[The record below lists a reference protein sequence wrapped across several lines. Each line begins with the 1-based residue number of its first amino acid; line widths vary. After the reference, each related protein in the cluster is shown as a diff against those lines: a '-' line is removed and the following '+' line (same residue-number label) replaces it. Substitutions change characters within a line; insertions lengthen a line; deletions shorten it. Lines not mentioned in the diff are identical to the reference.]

1 VISIIVY
8 GRNDA
13 HGYNLHRRVALSL
26 NCLAEILTDPGDEI
40 LFVDYGTPGEL
51 PTLIE
56 ALADTLTER
65 CLDLLRVLRVPA
77 SLHTQR
83 YSART
88 HLPLVEPVSRN
99 SAARRAN
106 PENRWLLSTNT
117 DMILVPLGNRSIS
130 EICSDLPDGFY
141 GLPRFELPEWLWE
154 HLPRSDPAAALAE
167 IARLGPG
174 LRLDETTL
182 SHEWIRFD
190 APGDFQLIL
199 REDFFAIDGFDEE
212 MLVGWHVDS
221 NLSRRMFMRRG
232 SIDSLE
238 QRIAGYHCNHSR
250 TPTIYHGAET
260 PANDLD
266 RFFYSIDRP
275 EVPAQRESWGLA
287 DVALEEVD
295 ARRGV
300 ESGFATAVLSAAAGV
315 SLARP
320 PFDARDAKFALGYD
334 SGHVLAFVADSL
346 MVSPPDAKIGYIGAN
361 SVLEGM
367 LASLV
372 AELDLGGPLLRT
384 QLEGLTSATELDR
397 AADVFIVDLGLDAA
411 FGDVS
416 LDDVSLDIADG
427 SEVAHA
433 RAGLIRSFDTFRQLV
448 ELERRRLASGEH
460 PRRFL
465 LVNSSAV
472 FWNAYA
478 LAHLHCSQATPY
490 ARVRHATVKL
500 QPNDDDATRAANV
513 RALRLIRWMSRRDL
527 DQGRLHVRLGETVE
541 IADLEDYAGFGEGWA
556 YPDKTA
562 VWTRGSRSELSIGL
576 DEAIETSCLLTL
588 AFDEIGV
595 RPDDSIQVELLA
607 NGERVAASEFP
618 RVSKKLSQRRA
629 ADDLRDIRQTLRRPI
644 VKLVRTAR
652 ALGVPGVDAAIGM
665 VRRLVG
671 GPVGDPRLTW
681 SIALPPRILG
691 DGKVDLTLVLQE
703 PVSWAD
709 DQRRGLHLRSL
720 TLGHKSRR
728 RRVEDI
734 DTTRATLRVPT
745 TRGCGRD
752 GGRPASSSAATRCS
766 RALGAGSIGH
776 DP

>member
-1 VISIIVY
+1 MISILLY

-26 NCLAEILTDPGDEI
+26 NCLAEVLTDPDDEI

-51 PTLIE
+51 PTLVE
-56 ALADTLTER
+56 ALSDTLTER
-65 CLDLLRVLRVPA
+65 CLDVLRVLRVPA
-77 SLHTQR
+77 ALHTQR
-83 YSART
+83 YGART

-99 SAARRAN
+99 AAARRAN

-117 DMILVPLGNRSIS
+117 DMILLPLVDQSLS
-130 EICSDLPDGFY
+130 EICRDLPDGFY

-154 HLPRSDPAAALAE
+154 YLPRSDPIAALAE
-167 IARLGPG
+167 IKRLGPG

-238 QRIAGYHCNHSR
+238 ERIAGYHCNHSR

-287 DVALEEVD
+287 DVALEEVN

-300 ESGFATAVLSAAAGV
+300 ESGFATAVLSAAAQA
-315 SLARP
+315 SPRRP
-320 PFDARDAKFALGYD
+320 PFDARDAKFALEYD
-334 SGHVLAFVADSL
+334 SGHVLPFIADSL
-346 MVSPPDAKIGYIGAN
+346 IVSPPDAKIAYIGTN

-372 AELDLGGPLLRT
+372 AELDLGGPLVRAR
-384 QLEGLTSATELDR
+384 LEDSTSASEIDR
-397 AADVFIVDLGLDAA
+397 IADVFVVDLGLDAA

-416 LDDVSLDIADG
+416 LDDDSLDDISLDVVDG
-427 SEVAHA
+427 SEAALA

-448 ELERRRLASGEH
+448 ELERRRLESGEH
-460 PRRFL
+460 PRRLL

-478 LAHLHCSQATPY
+478 LAHLNCSQATPHS
-490 ARVRHATVKL
+490 RVRHATVKL

-513 RALRLIRWMSRRDL
+513 RALRLIRWMARRDL
-527 DQGRLHVRLGETVE
+527 DQGRLHVRFGETVE
-541 IADLEDYAGFGEGWA
+541 VAELDDYAGFGEGWA
-556 YPDKTA
+556 YPDKMA
-562 VWTRGSRSELSIGL
+562 VWTRGPRSELSITL
-576 DEAIETSCLLTL
+576 DETCQGSCLLTL

-595 RPDDSIQVELLA
+595 RSEDYLRVVLLA
-607 NGERVAASEFP
+607 GGARVAACEFP
-618 RVSKKLSQRRA
+618 QVHRERGQRRSI
-629 ADDLRDIRQTLRRPI
+629 DDIRDVSRRALRRPI
-644 VKLVRTAR
+644 AALVRKAR
-652 ALGVPGVDAAIGM
+652 ALGVPGVDAAIGWA
-665 VRRLVG
+665 RRLVA
-671 GPVGDPRLTW
+671 GPIATPNLTW
-681 SIALPPRILG
+681 RVMLPKQVFADG
-691 DGKVDLTLVLQE
+691 DVELTLAVQE
-703 PVSWAD
+703 PVNWSD
-709 DQRRGLHLRSL
+709 DRRRGLRLQSL
-720 TLGHKSRR
+720 KLGEKSQRHGMR
-728 RRVEDI
+728 TI
-734 DTTRATLRVPT
+734 LDTARARLPKRL
-745 TRGCGRD
+745 
-752 GGRPASSSAATRCS
+752 S
-766 RALGAGSIGH
+766 
-776 DP
+776 